1 MEKRWSSHIRL
12 RRSESPPAPP
22 VYLSRYLSLSPPEKE
37 VVIVSRCGGHWGL
50 QLGGDGEAG
59 GHRACGEE
67 AAEKLVVGAEWW
79 SWGLQR
85 GGDGEVGGREKRWW
99 SWGLRRETEKL
110 VRRLAQED

>member
-22 VYLSRYLSLSPPEKE
+22 VYLSRYLSLSPP
-37 VVIVSRCGGHWGL
+37 SLSPPPGL